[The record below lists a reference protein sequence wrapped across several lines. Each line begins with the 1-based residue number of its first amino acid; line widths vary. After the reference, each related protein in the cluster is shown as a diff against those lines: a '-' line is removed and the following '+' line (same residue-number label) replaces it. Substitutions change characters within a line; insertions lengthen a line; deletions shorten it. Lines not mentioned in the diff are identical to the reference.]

1 MMTPSLLMI
10 TKLSLS
16 LALICLMVQ
25 DNVFDDATVLV
36 DDPEAVVGLGGPT
49 DTLVNP

>member
-1 MMTPSLLMI
+1 MI
-10 TKLSLS
+10 LKLSL
-16 LALICLMVQ
+16 LHTLICFMVQ